1 MIRQFFSGRP
11 AAAVAAL
18 GIAGLA
24 ASLAGCGGSG
34 GSSSGS
40 GQLSVLMGDAPL
52 SLTGVSA
59 VNVTISRV
67 DVHSGSALD
76 TTGTGTDSS
85 WKTVWQGS
93 QTFNLLALA
102 NVKDMTTLPHIVD
115 RGSLPAGHYNQLRM
129 IVSSGNIVVNGTQQP
144 LVIPS
149 GGNTGL
155 KALPFDIASKQDTVL
170 FLDFDVSQSVNLQG
184 DGTYKLQPV
193 IRLAPVTLTASVTGK
208 VVNAAGAALAAQV
221 DVKDSSGSVVA
232 TSLTTVGTT
241 ASPSDGVFA
250 IHGLPSGSYTLEVSA
265 ASHTT
270 VDQPVTLTAPDTM
283 DAGNVTLQ

>member
-1 MIRQFFSGRP
+1 MAM
-11 AAAVAAL
+11 AATL
-18 GIAGLA
+18 AGLA
-24 ASLAGCGGSG
+24 AIAAGCGGGSG
-34 GSSSGS
+34 SASGS

-59 VNVTISRV
+59 VNVTVSKV
-67 DVHSGSALD
+67 EVHSGSSIDA
-76 TTGTGTDSS
+76 TGAGTDSS

-93 QTFNLLALA
+93 QTFNLLSLA

-115 RGSLPAGHYNQLRM
+115 RGTLPAGHYNQLRM
-129 IVSSGNIVVNGTQQP
+129 IVSSGSIVVNGSSQP

-155 KALPFDIASKQDTVL
+155 KALPFDVASQQDTVL

-184 DGTYKLQPV
+184 DGAYKLQPV
-193 IRLAPVTLTASVTGK
+193 IRLAPVTLTASVTGT
-208 VVNAAGAALAAQV
+208 VVNTTGSPLAATV
-221 DVKDSSGSVVA
+221 NVKDASGTVVA
-232 TSLTTVGTT
+232 DTVTTVGTT

-265 ASHTT
+265 TGYTT
-270 VDQPVTLTAPDTM
+270 VSQPVTLTAPDTM
-283 DAGNVTLQ
+283 DAGSVSLTAGP

>member
-1 MIRQFFSGRP
+1 MIRMLISGRQ

-18 GIAGLA
+18 GLA
-24 ASLAGCGGSG
+24 ALMAGCGGGG
-34 GSSSGS
+34 GSASGS

-59 VNVTISRV
+59 VNVTISKVEVHGGSSV
-67 DVHSGSALD
+67 DA
-76 TTGTGTDSS
+76 TGTGTDSS

-129 IVSSGNIVVNGTQQP
+129 IVSSGNIVVNGTPQP

-155 KALPFDIASKQDTVL
+155 KALPFDVASRQDTVL
-170 FLDFDVSQSVNLQG
+170 FLDFDLSQSVNLQG

-208 VVNAAGAALAAQV
+208 IVNASGAPLAAQV
-221 DVKDSSGSVVA
+221 DVKDASGTVVA
-232 TSLTTVGTT
+232 TSLTTVAATT
-241 ASPSDGVFA
+241 SPNDGVFA
-250 IHGLPSGSYTLEVSA
+250 VHGLPSGSYTLEVSA
-265 ASHTT
+265 TGYTT
-270 VDQPVTLTAPDTM
+270 ATQPVTLTAPDTM
-283 DAGNVTLQ
+283 DAGSVSLTAGP